1 MLIRQLIIFPFLR
14 LVGAATLLV
23 ASSSSVGAAAAA
35 DAGTVEFEGCVANLA
50 TQARAAGVSNAI
62 VERVLERLEVD
73 PKVLRLDRSQ
83 PEFSQTFAGYF
94 VARVTDHRITKG
106 RELLAKHRTL
116 LKRVERKTGVPAH
129 YLVAFWGL
137 ETNFGSYLGNHWV
150 PSALATLA
158 CDQRRAEY
166 FSAEF
171 VDALKIVDAGDAKL
185 DGMRGSWAGAMGFVQ
200 FMPSNYL
207 RFATDGDGDGKR
219 DLWTSVPDAMA
230 SAGRFLQSLGW
241 QSELLWGREV
251 KLPIDFDYGLLR
263 EQSQSLREFAQ
274 AGVTN
279 AFGGPLPQAA
289 DIQASLLLPA
299 GHAGPAFITYHNFEV
314 IMGWNRSQFYALTVG
329 HLADRIKGGV
339 GLQASMPS
347 GPARLALADVRSM
360 QLRLV
365 DLGFDTAGID
375 GRIGP
380 ATRRAVAGF
389 QRQAG
394 LIPDGYPDAITLAKL
409 DP

>member
-1 MLIRQLIIFPFLR
+1 MPIRQLLMRPLLR
-14 LVGAATLLV
+14 LVGLAALVV
-23 ASSSSVGAAAAA
+23 ASSSYAGAAEF
-35 DAGTVEFEGCVANLA
+35 DACVADLA
-50 TQARAAGVSNAI
+50 SQARAAGVSN
-62 VERVLERLEVD
+62 VVVDQVLERLELD
-73 PKVLRLDRSQ
+73 PKVLKFDRSQ
-83 PEFSQTFAGYF
+83 PEFAQTFTGYF
-94 VARVTDHRITKG
+94 VARVTDYRITKG
-106 RELLAKHRTL
+106 REMLAEHRALLA
-116 LKRVERKTGVPAH
+116 RVERETGVPAH
-129 YLVAFWGL
+129 YLVAFCGL
-137 ETNFGSYLGNHWV
+137 ETNFGSYLGDHWV

-171 VDALKIVDAGDAKL
+171 INALKIVDAGDAKL

-251 KLPIDFDYGLLR
+251 RLPADFDYALLN
-263 EQSQSLREFAQ
+263 EQSRPLREFAL
-274 AGVTN
+274 AGITN
-279 AFGGPLPQAA
+279 AFGGPLPQVAA
-289 DIQASLLLPA
+289 IQAKLLLPA
-299 GHAGPAFITYHNFEV
+299 GHAGPAFITYHNFDV
-314 IMGWNRSQFYALTVG
+314 IMGWNRSQFYALAVG
-329 HLADRIKGGV
+329 HLADRIKGGA

-347 GPARLALADVRSM
+347 GPAKLALADVRSM

-365 DLGFDTAGID
+365 DLGFDTAGVD

-394 LIPDGYPDAITLAKL
+394 LIPDGYPDATTLTKL

>member
-1 MLIRQLIIFPFLR
+1 MLIRQLLVCPLLR
-14 LVGAATLLV
+14 LISAAALLV
-23 ASSSSVGAAAAA
+23 VSSSYAVAA
-35 DAGTVEFEGCVANLA
+35 EFEGCVANLA
-50 TQARAAGVSNAI
+50 SQARAAGVSNAV
-62 VERVLERLEVD
+62 VEQVLERLELD
-73 PKVLRLDRSQ
+73 PKVLKLDRSQ
-83 PEFSQTFAGYF
+83 PEFAQTFTGYF
-94 VARVTDHRITKG
+94 VARVTDYRITKG
-106 RELLAKHRTL
+106 REMLSKHRALLA
-116 LKRVERKTGVPAH
+116 RVERETGVPAH

-137 ETNFGSYLGNHWV
+137 ETNFGSYLGDHWV

-166 FSAEF
+166 FTAEF
-171 VDALKIVDAGDAKL
+171 INALKIVDAGDAKL
-185 DGMRGSWAGAMGFVQ
+185 DSMRGSWAGAMGFVQ

-230 SAGRFLQSLGW
+230 SAGRFLQNLGW
-241 QSELLWGREV
+241 QPKLLWGREV
-251 KLPIDFDYGLLR
+251 RLPADFDYALLS
-263 EQSQSLREFAQ
+263 EQPRPMREFAL

-279 AFGGPLPQAA
+279 AFGGPLPKTA
-289 DIQASLLLPA
+289 DILAKLLLPA
-299 GHAGPAFITYHNFEV
+299 GHAGPAFLTYHNFEV
-314 IMGWNRSQFYALTVG
+314 IMGWNRSQFYALAVG
-329 HLADRIKGGV
+329 HLADRIKGGA
-339 GLQASMPS
+339 GLRAPMPS
-347 GPARLALADVRSM
+347 GPTKLALADVRSM

-365 DLGFDTAGID
+365 DLGFDTAGVD

-394 LIPDGYPDAITLAKL
+394 LIPDGYPDAITLARL